1 MTMQASV
8 EPRTPESLSLDPPA
22 TDDNTNVRDEE
33 RAFGNGGGG
42 TSVSGNGTSYLS
54 TRSSNAQS
62 TTAADEAELQTRA
75 SSAAGSSSTNFIKR
89 RTSQML
95 EAIRAQPKPDAPL
108 PPKLAALVE
117 VYRQS
122 EMAASVRAELEEV
135 AVAEQQHQQHQQH
148 HNSAGL
154 EGNQEMPDIALE
166 NSLTR
171 GRKRA
176 GWATQFRIL
185 SGRAFK
191 NLYRD
196 PALLATHYISAI
208 ALAGEYRCSR

>member
-1 MTMQASV
+1 
-8 EPRTPESLSLDPPA
+8 
-22 TDDNTNVRDEE
+22 
-33 RAFGNGGGG
+33 
-42 TSVSGNGTSYLS
+42 
-54 TRSSNAQS
+54 
-62 TTAADEAELQTRA
+62 
-75 SSAAGSSSTNFIKR
+75 
-89 RTSQML
+89 ML

-108 PPKLAALVE
+108 PPKLAALVD

-135 AVAEQQHQQHQQH
+135 AVVEQQQHQQHL
-148 HNSAGL
+148 NSVGP
-154 EGNQEMPDIALE
+154 EGHQEMPDIALE

-176 GWATQFRIL
+176 SWATQFRIL

-196 PALLATHYISAI
+196 PALLTAHYISSVVVACEWFSFFFLPF
-208 ALAGEYRCSR
+208 LAFVSLSI